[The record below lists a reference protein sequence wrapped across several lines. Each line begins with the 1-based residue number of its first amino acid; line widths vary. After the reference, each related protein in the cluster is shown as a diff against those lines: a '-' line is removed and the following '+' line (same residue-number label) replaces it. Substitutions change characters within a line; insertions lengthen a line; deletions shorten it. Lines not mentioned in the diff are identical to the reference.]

1 MELKINKV
9 NNFLLQFIDI
19 QLFANSSF
27 IIHHFFMSSLLD
39 LFLHLDKHVESFFLN
54 YQTLSYFLICLILF
68 CETGLV
74 VTPFLPGDSLLFAVG
89 ATIAKVGILNIYVM
103 IPLMIVAVLLGDN
116 VNYFMGKFIGN
127 SLFESENPILKKFLK
142 REYLTETEAFYEKHG
157 GKTVIMARFVPI
169 VRTFAP
175 FVAGIGAMDYRK
187 YIGFCIGGGILWV
200 TGLTLLGYFF
210 GQLEFVKKNF
220 ELVVVGIIVVS
231 VLPMVFEVVK
241 AKLNKEN

>member
-1 MELKINKV
+1 M
-9 NNFLLQFIDI
+9 
-19 QLFANSSF
+19 SSF
-27 IIHHFFMSSLLD
+27 ID

-103 IPLMIVAVLLGDN
+103 SPLMIVAVLMGDN

-127 SLFESENPILKKFLK
+127 RLFESDNPLLKRFLK
-142 REYLTETEAFYEKHG
+142 REYLTQTEAFYEKHG

-187 YIGFCIGGGILWV
+187 YIGYCIGGGILWV
-200 TGLTLLGYFF
+200 VSLTLLGYFF

-220 ELVVVGIIVVS
+220 ELVVLGIIAVS
-231 VLPMVFEVVK
+231 VLPMVFEIVK
-241 AKLNKEN
+241 AKLNKGN

>member
-1 MELKINKV
+1 M
-9 NNFLLQFIDI
+9 
-19 QLFANSSF
+19 ASF
-27 IIHHFFMSSLLD
+27 ID

-89 ATIAKVGILNIYVM
+89 ATIAKVGILNIWLM
-103 IPLMIVAVLLGDN
+103 IPLMIIAVLLGDN

-127 SLFESENPILKKFLK
+127 RLFESENKFLKKFLK
-142 REYLTETEAFYEKHG
+142 REYLTKTEVFYEKHG

-187 YIGFCIGGGILWV
+187 YIGYCIGGGILWV
-200 TGLTLLGYFF
+200 TGLTLLGYYF

-220 ELVVVGIIVVS
+220 ELVVLGIIGIS
-231 VLPMVFEVVK
+231 VLPMVFEIVK
-241 AKLNKEN
+241 AKMGKN

>member
-1 MELKINKV
+1 M
-9 NNFLLQFIDI
+9 
-19 QLFANSSF
+19 ASF
-27 IIHHFFMSSLLD
+27 ID

-89 ATIAKVGILNIYVM
+89 ATIAKVGILNIWLM
-103 IPLMIVAVLLGDN
+103 IPLMIIAVLLGDN

-127 SLFESENPILKKFLK
+127 RLFESQNPFLKKFLK
-142 REYLTETEAFYEKHG
+142 REYLTRTEAFYEKHG

-187 YIGFCIGGGILWV
+187 YIGYCIGGAILWV
-200 TGLTLLGYFF
+200 TGLTLLGYYF

-220 ELVVVGIIVVS
+220 ELVVLGIIGIS
-231 VLPMVFEVVK
+231 VLPMVFEIVK
-241 AKLNKEN
+241 AKMGKAV

>member
-1 MELKINKV
+1 M
-9 NNFLLQFIDI
+9 
-19 QLFANSSF
+19 SSF
-27 IIHHFFMSSLLD
+27 ID
-39 LFLHLDKHVESFFLN
+39 LFLHLDKHVESFFMN

-127 SLFESENPILKKFLK
+127 RLFESDNPLLKRFLK
-142 REYLTETEAFYEKHG
+142 REYLTQTEAFYEKHG

-187 YIGFCIGGGILWV
+187 YIGYCIGGGILWV
-200 TGLTLLGYFF
+200 VSLTLLGYFF

-220 ELVVVGIIVVS
+220 ELVVLGIIAVS
-231 VLPMVFEVVK
+231 VLPMVFEIVK
-241 AKLNKEN
+241 AKLNKNN

>member
-1 MELKINKV
+1 M
-9 NNFLLQFIDI
+9 
-19 QLFANSSF
+19 SSF
-27 IIHHFFMSSLLD
+27 ID

-127 SLFESENPILKKFLK
+127 RLFESENSLLKKFLK
-142 REYLTETEAFYEKHG
+142 REYLTQTEAFYEKHG

-187 YIGFCIGGGILWV
+187 YIGYCIGGGILWV

-220 ELVVVGIIVVS
+220 ELVVLGIIAVS
-231 VLPMVFEVVK
+231 VLPMVFEIVK
-241 AKLNKEN
+241 AKLNKAN

>member
-1 MELKINKV
+1 M
-9 NNFLLQFIDI
+9 
-19 QLFANSSF
+19 SSF
-27 IIHHFFMSSLLD
+27 ID

-127 SLFESENPILKKFLK
+127 RLFESENPLLKKFLK
-142 REYLTETEAFYEKHG
+142 REYLTQTEAFYEKHG

-187 YIGFCIGGGILWV
+187 YIGYCIGGGILWV

-220 ELVVVGIIVVS
+220 ELVVLGIIAVS
-231 VLPMVFEVVK
+231 VLPMVFEIAK
-241 AKLNKEN
+241 AKFNKAN